1 VTDPLAVRAA
11 VAAAADEHDFAGVV
25 RVDRGGATE
34 YAEAFGL
41 ADRAYGVPMTL
52 DTRLATASVT
62 KTFTG
67 VAVLSL
73 VADGAL
79 GLDTPARSLLGA
91 DLPLVDDRVTVEQL
105 LAHRSGI
112 GDYVDEIVVDGVSEY
127 VLELPV
133 HRFLTTEDFLPVL
146 GGRPQVFAPGES
158 FAYNNGGYVVLA
170 LLAERAG
177 GRPFHDLVAERVFRP
192 AGMGHSAFLRSD
204 ELPATAARHY
214 LDATGLRSN
223 VLHLPVR
230 GTGDGGAYV
239 TVDDL
244 HRFWAALLD
253 GRLLPTHLVAE
264 MFRAR
269 SERPEESRRY
279 GLACWQYDAGDAV
292 FLEGYDAGVSAR
304 SLHDPTRAL
313 TWTVLSSWTDG
324 AWPVT
329 RALARALG

>member
-1 VTDPLAVRAA
+1 MTELGKA
-11 VAAAADEHDFAGVV
+11 VAAAVAEHRFAGVV
-25 RVDRGGATE
+25 RVDRAGRTE

-41 ADRAYGVPMTL
+41 AHRAYGVPMTL
-52 DTRLATASVT
+52 DTQLATASIT

-73 VADGAL
+73 VADGRLA
-79 GLDTPARSLLGA
+79 LDTPARSLLGD
-91 DLPLVDDRVTVEQL
+91 DLPEIDDRVTVEQL

-112 GDYVDEIVVDGVSEY
+112 GDYLDEEVHQEVTDY

-133 HRFLTTEDFLPVL
+133 HRFLTTSDFLPVL
-146 GGRPQVFAPGES
+146 SGRPQVSVPGDV
-158 FAYNNGGYVVLA
+158 FAYNNSGYVVLA

-177 GRPFHDLVAERVFRP
+177 GRPFHDVVAERVFGP
-192 AGMGHSAFLRSD
+192 AGMEHSAFLRSD
-204 ELPATAARHY
+204 ELPASAARHY
-214 LDATGLRSN
+214 LEADGLRTN
-223 VLHLPVR
+223 GLHLPVL

-244 HRFWAALLD
+244 HRFWSALLD
-253 GRLLPTHLVAE
+253 GRLLPPALVDE

-279 GLACWQYDAGDAV
+279 GLACWRYDSGDAV

-304 SLHDPTRAL
+304 SLHDPARDL
-313 TWTVLSSWTDG
+313 TWTVLSGWSDG
-324 AWPVT
+324 AWPVAK
-329 RALARALG
+329 ALAHALA